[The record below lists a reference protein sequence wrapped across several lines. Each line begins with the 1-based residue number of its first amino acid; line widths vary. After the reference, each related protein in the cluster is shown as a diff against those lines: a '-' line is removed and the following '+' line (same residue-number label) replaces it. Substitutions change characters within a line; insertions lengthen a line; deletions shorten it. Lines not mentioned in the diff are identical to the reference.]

1 MRGEKMSSSKQ
12 RLKVSDFCREKGK
25 GDILV
30 LLRDDAHFMIML
42 I

>member
-12 RLKVSDFCREKGK
+12 RLKVSDFLSRERRG
-25 GDILV
+25 GYIV